1 MPYYSLCS
9 IIGVVAA
16 VWVAKKMAV
25 PKPPQHTDIMIS
37 AIIGLLI
44 GAKIPIWLSYG
55 FSGYLIYGKSFLGGL
70 LGAFLAIN
78 FYKLITRQSGNSFGD
93 RLVIPLAVAV
103 GFGKIGCWLNGC
115 CAGKELNLWGIEK
128 YPVQLLESFF
138 QFAMAFLLWRLYQKP
153 QYRSLLFPFNALGY
167 LTMRFFIEYWR
178 VEPVI
183 WGNMTV
189 YQLLSLIFIPVFLTI
204 CWQRIKNVKQSVA

>member
-1 MPYYSLCS
+1 MGS
-9 IIGVVAA
+9 
-16 VWVAKKMAV
+16 KKMAV
-25 PKPPQHTDIMIS
+25 PKPPQHTDIMIA

-78 FYKLITRQSGNSFGD
+78 IYKLITRQSGNSFGD

-115 CAGKELNLWGIEK
+115 CAGKELNLWGMEK
-128 YPVQLLESFF
+128 YPVQLLESFSSLQRLF
-138 QFAMAFLLWRLYQKP
+138 FFGAYIKTAVSFIAVSFLCLGV
-153 QYRSLLFPFNALGY
+153 FDNALFYRILARRTGY
-167 LTMRFFIEYWR
+167 LGQYDGLSIVKPDFYSGFSY
-178 VEPVI
+178 
-183 WGNMTV
+183 N
-189 YQLLSLIFIPVFLTI
+189 LLAKDKK
-204 CWQRIKNVKQSVA
+204 C

>member
-1 MPYYSLCS
+1 
-9 IIGVVAA
+9 
-16 VWVAKKMAV
+16 MAV
-25 PKPPQHTDIMIS
+25 PKPPQHTDIMIA

-78 FYKLITRQSGNSFGD
+78 IYKLITRQSGNSFWRQTGYSVSRGGGVWQN
-93 RLVIPLAVAV
+93 RLLAE
-103 GFGKIGCWLNGC
+103 GC
-115 CAGKELNLWGIEK
+115 CAGKELNLWGMEK

-138 QFAMAFLLWRLYQKP
+138 QFAAAFLLWRLYQKP
-153 QYRSLLFPFNALGY
+153 QYRSLLFPFYALGY